1 MVRVVEDHA
10 AADERG
16 AKQRRKEQDEL
27 PYSRAL
33 IRKDLQLAVE
43 VQAEGGE
50 AGEGDGGVAGGPGL
64 DRILDPGAFRA
75 LADIPGIVESVVA
88 RAVTRSEGRIWLADV
103 EEVGT
108 KAALEEG
115 QR

>member
-1 MVRVVEDHA
+1 MRAHSSMRLTRCIVRAVPSERGTYSDRSAAKHVVPVVRVVEDHA

-50 AGEGDGGVAGGPGL
+50 AGEGDGGVPGGPGL
-64 DRILDPGAFRA
+64 
-75 LADIPGIVESVVA
+75 
-88 RAVTRSEGRIWLADV
+88 
-103 EEVGT
+103 
-108 KAALEEG
+108 
-115 QR
+115 